1 MTSSDLQT
9 AAPAGRSRL
18 ASILHARELPVT
30 IALIALVGVT
40 YAANPLFLS
49 PQGTKDLLLNAT
61 IMIILAAGQTLVII
75 TRNIDLSVGSI
86 LGLVAFGTGTLF
98 ANVSGIPIWLVFL
111 AGILLGAV
119 LGAFNGLLVTVA
131 GVPALVITLGT
142 LYVYRGINNWWAGGT
157 QYFADDRPDAFGAL
171 AVDSFLGVPIIT
183 IIAILVVAVLAVVLI
198 GTRPGRD
205 LFAIGSDP
213 DAAKLFGIK
222 IGRRVFIAFLSNGML
237 AGLAGV
243 LYAARFNSVGA
254 TTGSGME
261 LNVVAAAVVGG
272 VAIFG
277 GSGSV
282 IGAGLGALLLTT
294 ITGALTAL
302 KVDKFWQQAIV
313 GMLILA
319 AILIDRITALCTAR
333 RLKKTSATDAS
344 AAPAAA
350 APAAAAASTSG
361 ETR

>member
-1 MTSSDLQT
+1 MSTVTVQAS
-9 AAPAGRSRL
+9 PPRRSRL
-18 ASILHARELPVT
+18 SALLRARELPVT
-30 IALIALVGVT
+30 VALIALVGLT

-86 LGLVAFGTGTLF
+86 LGLVAFGTGSLF
-98 ANVSGIPIWLVFL
+98 ANVEGIPIWAVFGI
-111 AGILLGAV
+111 GILFGGL

-142 LYVYRGINNWWAGGT
+142 LYIFRGINNWWAGGT
-157 QYFADDRPDAFGAL
+157 QYFADDRPAEFGGL
-171 AVDSFLGVPIIT
+171 AVDTVLGFPIIT
-183 IIAILVVAVLAVVLI
+183 LIAIVVVVALAIYLA
-198 GTRPGRD
+198 GARAGRD
-205 LFAIGSDP
+205 LYAIGSDP
-213 DAAKLFGIK
+213 DAARLFGIK
-222 IGRRVFIAFLSNGML
+222 IGRRVLLAFLANGML

-254 TTGSGME
+254 TTGTGME

-282 IGAGLGALLLTT
+282 LGAGLGALLLTT

-302 KVDKFWQQAIV
+302 RVDKFWQQAIV
-313 GMLILA
+313 GVLILT
-319 AILIDRITALCTAR
+319 AILLDRITSMRAAR
-333 RLKKTSATDAS
+333 RLRTSAT
-344 AAPAAA
+344 
-350 APAAAAASTSG
+350 T
-361 ETR
+361 EEKK